1 MQVSVE
7 QLEGLERVLRL
18 GIPAGE
24 IDSEVQKR
32 VADTAKKARL
42 DGFRPGKVPRKVI
55 KQRFGDAIRGEVVS
69 EIASRSFQDAVT
81 QESLKPVGEPQMDI
95 VTNEEGQDLEFTAKF
110 EIFPEIELGSPSD
123 LQVESLSAEVQDAD
137 VDQMIDKLRE
147 QRAEWNAVDRAAKDG
162 DQVNIDFK
170 GIKDGEAFPGGSAE
184 GHDLKLGS
192 GQMIPGFESG
202 LVGAKA
208 GEERSLDLSFP
219 EDYHAEELAGAAVT
233 FEITVNEVQE
243 QTLPELDEEFFKAFD
258 SEGDIDSFKASVR
271 ENMQKQLKEAVDA
284 HLKNSVLE
292 ALLEQNP
299 VQLPAALVSG
309 EIDALRQQSISRIGA
324 AAESFDASLLPDEM
338 FEEQARR
345 RVSFGVILNKYV
357 EDHEIRPEREQLIEF
372 IDDVAASYDNPE
384 EVKNMY
390 LSSEDH
396 LRQVSMIVT
405 ERLVVE
411 SVAAV
416 ASVTE
421 KQVGYEEAMQSYA
434 PQ

>member
-7 QLEGLERVLRL
+7 QLEGLGRMLRL

-24 IDSEVQKR
+24 IDGEVQKR

-42 DGFRPGKVPRKVI
+42 DGFRPGKIPRKVI

-69 EIASRSFQDAVT
+69 EVASRSFQEAVT
-81 QESLKPVGEPQMDI
+81 QESLRPVGEPQMEI
-95 VTNEEGQDLEFTAKF
+95 VTNEEGQDLEFTAQF
-110 EIFPEIELGSPSD
+110 EIFPEIELGAPSE

-137 VDQMIDKLRE
+137 VDQMIAKLRE
-147 QRAEWNAVDRAAKDG
+147 QRADWNAVDRASADG

-184 GHDLKLGS
+184 GHDLTLGS

-202 LVGAKA
+202 LVGVKA
-208 GEERSLDLSFP
+208 GEQKNLDLTFP
-219 EDYHAEELAGAAVT
+219 EDYQAEELAGAAVT
-233 FEITVNEVQE
+233 FEVTVNEVKE
-243 QTLPELDEEFFKAFD
+243 QTLPELNEEFFKAFD
-258 SEGDIDSFKASVR
+258 SEGDLESFKTSVKD
-271 ENMQKQLKEAVDA
+271 NMEKQLKEAVDA

-299 VQLPAALVSG
+299 VQLPAALIAS
-309 EIDALRQQSISRIGA
+309 EIDALRQQSIARIGA
-324 AAESFDASLLPDEM
+324 AAENFDSSLLPDEM
-338 FEEQARR
+338 FAEQAER

-357 EDHEIRPEREQLIEF
+357 EDHEIKPEREQLIEF
-372 IDDVAASYDNPE
+372 IEDVAASYDNPE

-411 SVAAV
+411 NVASV

-421 KQVGYEEAMQSYA
+421 KQVGYEEAMQSYS

>member
-7 QLEGLERVLRL
+7 QLEGLGRMLRL

-24 IDSEVQKR
+24 IDGEVQKR

-42 DGFRPGKVPRKVI
+42 DGFRPGKIPRKVI

-69 EIASRSFQDAVT
+69 EVASRSFQEAVT
-81 QESLKPVGEPQMDI
+81 QESLRPVGEPQMEI
-95 VTNEEGQDLEFTAKF
+95 VTNEEGQDLEFTAEF
-110 EIFPEIELGSPSD
+110 EIFPEIELGAPSE

-137 VDQMIDKLRE
+137 VDQMIAKLRE
-147 QRAEWNAVDRAAKDG
+147 QRADWNAVDRASADG

-184 GHDLKLGS
+184 GHDLTLGS

-202 LVGAKA
+202 LVGVKA
-208 GEERSLDLSFP
+208 GEQKNLDLTFP
-219 EDYHAEELAGAAVT
+219 EDYQAEELAGAAVT
-233 FEITVNEVQE
+233 FEVTVNEVKE
-243 QTLPELDEEFFKAFD
+243 QTLPELNEEFFKAFD
-258 SEGDIDSFKASVR
+258 SEGDLESFKTSVKD
-271 ENMQKQLKEAVDA
+271 NMEKQLKEAVDA

-299 VQLPAALVSG
+299 VQLPAALIAS
-309 EIDALRQQSISRIGA
+309 EIDALRQQSIARIGA
-324 AAESFDASLLPDEM
+324 AAENFDSSLLPDEM
-338 FEEQARR
+338 FAEQAER

-357 EDHEIRPEREQLIEF
+357 EDHEIKPEREQLIEF
-372 IDDVAASYDNPE
+372 IEDVAASYDNPE

-411 SVAAV
+411 NVASV

-421 KQVGYEEAMQSYA
+421 KQVGYEEAMQSYS